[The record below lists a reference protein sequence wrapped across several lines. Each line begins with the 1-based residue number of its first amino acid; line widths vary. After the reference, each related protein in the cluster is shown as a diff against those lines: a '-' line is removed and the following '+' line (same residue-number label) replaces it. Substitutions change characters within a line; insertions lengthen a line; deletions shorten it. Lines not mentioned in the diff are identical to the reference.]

1 MEIMELYRALGT
13 RIAALRRQ
21 HRLTQLELG
30 DRVGMSRA
38 TIASIEAGR
47 QKVALDQL
55 YAMGSALGISQ
66 ISDLIPMEVPRL
78 ALPETPIPAS
88 ASMSPVQV
96 AQIDSLVRSAVAQ
109 ARGGKRRS

>member
-13 RIAALRRQ
+13 RIASLRRGHQ
-21 HRLTQLELG
+21 LTQLELG

-55 YAMGSALGISQ
+55 YALGSALGVSQ
-66 ISDLIPMEVPRL
+66 VSDLIPMEVPRL
-78 ALPETPIPAS
+78 ALPETPIKPGVS
-88 ASMSPVQV
+88 ISSVQV

-109 ARGGKRRS
+109 ARGGRRRS